1 MKLET
6 KASAI
11 TVVAQIV
18 VLTTTIGLSLIDKKI
33 FNMDFLIVR
42 ISLVVLAMC
51 VGGIIIRRYVLQHL
65 KEKQNR
71 QNERTYNDNQIPN
84 R

>member
-11 TVVAQIV
+11 TVVIQIV
-18 VLTTTIGLSLIDKKI
+18 VLTKTIGLSITDKKI
-33 FNMDFLIVR
+33 FNMDYPIVR

-51 VGGIIIRRYVLQHL
+51 LGVLIIKRYVLQHL

-71 QNERTYNDNQIPN
+71 QKERGLQ
-84 R
+84 